1 MRWARLMPPRGS
13 CSEIWMNRLKW
24 MTRCRGRITLLNR
37 DRGRENSE
45 ILLGSCDSWWC
56 QLSLRFSVELCCCIV
71 WISSLFVVQSYISH
85 LSPKMCFDSNYSV
98 FRKRFFV
105 ILQLRFCFPSPYM
118 FWFSVPFRFEY
129 DILRLS
135 AVTIPYADF
144 LHSCV
149 FTVYPVYQSHS
160 M

>member
-1 MRWARLMPPRGS
+1 
-13 CSEIWMNRLKW
+13 MNRLKW
-24 MTRCRGRITLLNR
+24 MTRCSGRITLLNR
-37 DRGRENSE
+37 DRGRQNSE

-85 LSPKMCFDSNYSV
+85 LSPKMCFDTNYSV

-105 ILQLRFCFPSPYM
+105 ILQLRICFPSPYM

-129 DILRLS
+129 DIFIYVRCNHSWFSSFVRIHLL
-135 AVTIPYADF
+135 
-144 LHSCV
+144 SCV
-149 FTVYPVYQSHS
+149 PITLDVNRNYFVLCKPFID
-160 M
+160 